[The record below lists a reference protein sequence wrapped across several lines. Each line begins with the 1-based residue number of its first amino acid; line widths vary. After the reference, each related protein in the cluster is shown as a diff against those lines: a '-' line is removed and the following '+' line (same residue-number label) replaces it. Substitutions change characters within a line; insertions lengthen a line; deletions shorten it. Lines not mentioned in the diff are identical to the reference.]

1 MHTNW
6 DLDEFYID
14 LYLQK
19 KLDLVQNSVFV
30 FTKFRFAKFDPED
43 RVFGVLSSD
52 VGIA

>member
-1 MHTNW
+1 MHTDS
-6 DLDEFYID
+6 DLGKLYID

-19 KLDLVQNSVFV
+19 KLDLVQNSGFV
-30 FTKFRFAKFDPED
+30 FAKFRFAKFCLED